1 MWQKLEMYRL
11 KKFIVLKVEETLKN
25 TPKHMRIKLLKT
37 NNERKK
43 KCKIAKIVREK
54 AKRGQRKTADIT
66 GCYKSQVT
74 IEQYH

>member
-1 MWQKLEMYRL
+1 MK
-11 KKFIVLKVEETLKN
+11 EEKN
-25 TPKHMRIKLLKT
+25 
-37 NNERKK
+37 
-43 KCKIAKIVREK
+43 CKIVKIAREK